1 MQIIFSLIHLARRQR
16 PEKQNSVETNRIH
29 RVVTNN
35 KLGFVNAEIKN
46 DINGR
51 GKKERKKC
59 VEMRDI
65 RRWKKIVC
73 RIHKNNKRSKSYMIS
88 IKMQ

>member
-51 GKKERKKC
+51 GKKRKKK
-59 VEMRDI
+59 MRRNEHSEI
-65 RRWKKIVC
+65 E
-73 RIHKNNKRSKSYMIS
+73 KNRLSYS
-88 IKMQ
+88 QK